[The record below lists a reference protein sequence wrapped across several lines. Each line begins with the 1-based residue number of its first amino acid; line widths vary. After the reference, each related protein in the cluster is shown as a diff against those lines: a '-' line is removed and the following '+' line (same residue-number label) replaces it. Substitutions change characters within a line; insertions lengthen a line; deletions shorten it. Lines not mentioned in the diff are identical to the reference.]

1 MIKRF
6 TYLMLLILM
15 FFSINMICNA
25 QSVNELEKQVNKL
38 QSDIKTSQSLLKKT
52 SKNKETTLKEVELL
66 QAQIKKRDDLIKTY
80 EQQLAILNKETH
92 GYKNDV
98 ARLQNELDKNRQE
111 YADLL
116 VIHYRNRNNLNNLLF
131 VFSSEDFNQAI
142 RRMRYIQQFNDLLKH
157 KMKEIDVTKTDIKK
171 RIEKNEADKKRIE
184 KLNAVQKKE
193 RDELNKD
200 RKVLDDKVTKLKK
213 QEKTIKKEIEQKQK
227 ETKDLQARIKKIIS
241 EEVAKNRANATV
253 DTKLSANFE
262 GNKGKLPWPVASGV
276 VTKKYGNNPHPTQSK
291 VVVFNN
297 GIDISTEQ
305 GANALCVF
313 DGQVSTVFN
322 TGSTNVVM
330 VRHGLYFTLYANLDK
345 VFVKSGDKVKT
356 GEKLGLIHT
365 GANDNITTL
374 HFEVWNDK
382 NNTNPE
388 MWLK

>member
-1 MIKRF
+1 
-6 TYLMLLILM
+6 MLLILM

-80 EQQLAILNKETH
+80 EQQLAILNKETR

-131 VFSSEDFNQAI
+131 IFSSEDFNQAI

-200 RKVLDDKVTKLKK
+200 RKVLNDKVAKLKK
-213 QEKTIKKEIEQKQK
+213 QEKSIKKEIEQKQK

-305 GANALCVF
+305 GAKALCVF

-345 VFVKSGDKVKT
+345 VFVKTGDKVKT

>member
-1 MIKRF
+1 
-6 TYLMLLILM
+6 MLLILM

-80 EQQLAILNKETH
+80 EQQLAILNKETR

-98 ARLQNELDKNRQE
+98 AILQNELDKNRQE

-131 VFSSEDFNQAI
+131 IFSSEDFNQAI

-193 RDELNKD
+193 RDDLNKD
-200 RKVLDDKVTKLKK
+200 RKVLNDKVAKLKK
-213 QEKTIKKEIEQKQK
+213 QEKSIKKEIEQKQK

-305 GANALCVF
+305 GAKALCVF

-345 VFVKSGDKVKT
+345 IFVKSGDKVKT

>member
-1 MIKRF
+1 
-6 TYLMLLILM
+6 MLLILM

-25 QSVNELEKQVNKL
+25 QNVNELEKQVNKL
-38 QSDIKTSQSLLKKT
+38 QSDIKTSQGLLKKT

-80 EQQLAILNKETH
+80 EQQLAILNKETR

-131 VFSSEDFNQAI
+131 IFSSEDFNQAI

-193 RDELNKD
+193 RDDLNKD
-200 RKVLDDKVTKLKK
+200 RKVLNDKVAKLKK

>member
-6 TYLMLLILM
+6 TYLMLFILM

-80 EQQLAILNKETH
+80 EQQLAILNKETR

-131 VFSSEDFNQAI
+131 IFSSEDFNQAI

-200 RKVLDDKVTKLKK
+200 RKVLNDKVAKLKK

>member
-1 MIKRF
+1 
-6 TYLMLLILM
+6 MLLILM

-80 EQQLAILNKETH
+80 EQQLAILNKETR

-116 VIHYRNRNNLNNLLF
+116 VIHYRNRNHLNNLLF
-131 VFSSEDFNQAI
+131 IFSSEDFNQAI

-184 KLNAVQKKE
+184 KLNVVQKKE
-193 RDELNKD
+193 RDDLNKD
-200 RKVLDDKVTKLKK
+200 RKVLNDKVAKLKK
-213 QEKTIKKEIEQKQK
+213 QEKSIKKEIEQKQK

>member
-1 MIKRF
+1 
-6 TYLMLLILM
+6 MLLILM

-80 EQQLAILNKETH
+80 EQQLAILNKETR

-131 VFSSEDFNQAI
+131 IFSSEDFNQAI

-193 RDELNKD
+193 RDDLNKD
-200 RKVLDDKVTKLKK
+200 RKVLNDKVAKLKK
-213 QEKTIKKEIEQKQK
+213 QEKSIKKEIEQKQK

-241 EEVAKNRANATV
+241 EEVAKNRANSTV

-345 VFVKSGDKVKT
+345 VFVKSGDKVKI

>member
-80 EQQLAILNKETH
+80 EQQLAILNKETR

-131 VFSSEDFNQAI
+131 IFSSEDFNQAI

-193 RDELNKD
+193 RDDLNKD
-200 RKVLDDKVTKLKK
+200 RKVLNDKVAKLKK

-253 DTKLSANFE
+253 DTKLSTNFE

>member
-80 EQQLAILNKETH
+80 EQQLAILNKETR

-131 VFSSEDFNQAI
+131 IFSSEDFNQAI

-200 RKVLDDKVTKLKK
+200 RKVLNDKVAKLKK
-213 QEKTIKKEIEQKQK
+213 QEKSIKKEIEQKQK

-305 GANALCVF
+305 GAKALCVF

-345 VFVKSGDKVKT
+345 VFVKTGDKVKT

>member
-1 MIKRF
+1 
-6 TYLMLLILM
+6 MLLILM

-80 EQQLAILNKETH
+80 EQQLAILNKETR

-131 VFSSEDFNQAI
+131 IFSSEDFNQAI

-193 RDELNKD
+193 RDDLNKD
-200 RKVLDDKVTKLKK
+200 RKVLNDKVAKLKK
-213 QEKTIKKEIEQKQK
+213 QEKSIKKEIEQKQK

-253 DTKLSANFE
+253 DTKMSANFE

-345 VFVKSGDKVKT
+345 VFVKSGDKVKI

>member
-1 MIKRF
+1 
-6 TYLMLLILM
+6 MLLILM

-80 EQQLAILNKETH
+80 EQQLAILNKETR

-131 VFSSEDFNQAI
+131 IFSSEDFNQAI

-193 RDELNKD
+193 RDELNNDKI
-200 RKVLDDKVTKLKK
+200 VLNDKVAKLKK

>member
-1 MIKRF
+1 
-6 TYLMLLILM
+6 MLLILM

-80 EQQLAILNKETH
+80 EQQLAILNKETR

-131 VFSSEDFNQAI
+131 IFSSEDFNQAI

-193 RDELNKD
+193 RDDLNKD
-200 RKVLDDKVTKLKK
+200 RKVLNDKVAKLKK

-345 VFVKSGDKVKT
+345 VFVKSGDKVKI

>member
-1 MIKRF
+1 
-6 TYLMLLILM
+6 MLLILM

-80 EQQLAILNKETH
+80 EQQLAILNKETR

-131 VFSSEDFNQAI
+131 IFSSEDFNQAI

-193 RDELNKD
+193 RDDLNKD
-200 RKVLDDKVTKLKK
+200 RKVLNDKVAKLKK
-213 QEKTIKKEIEQKQK
+213 QEKSIKKEIEQKQK

-262 GNKGKLPWPVASGV
+262 GNKGKLPWPVASGL